1 MRFACWI
8 NKATD
13 THTHTHTHTLWIC
26 NIYSFS
32 TATVVWREHLRISLC
47 VHWFYIR
54 FQALTFVRS
63 FWLCVS
69 DWPLAFFFHSATNG
83 SSHFINRSLAF
94 VSNSRSAH
102 LSLSVPCATPW
113 LRKLLATRYDSS
125 ALLSHFCFATEV
137 ESLTWLL
144 ATKFVTFHKM
154 IAHIKCLQLS
164 LNLKSSLFCYAPL
177 IPLANVKFSDNQSL
191 PTRFHV

>member
-13 THTHTHTHTLWIC
+13 THTLWIC
-26 NIYSFS
+26 NTVFIAFPRQQWFGES
-32 TATVVWREHLRISLC
+32 TSVFCC

-69 DWPLAFFFHSATNG
+69 DWPLTFFFHSATNG

-94 VSNSRSAH
+94 VSNSRSAR
-102 LSLSVPCATPW
+102 LSLSSFGALRHSVVTKIISHSLWQFCASQP
-113 LRKLLATRYDSS
+113 LL
-125 ALLSHFCFATEV
+125 FCNRSRV
-137 ESLTWLL
+137 
-144 ATKFVTFHKM
+144 
-154 IAHIKCLQLS
+154 
-164 LNLKSSLFCYAPL
+164 LNLALSNKICHIS
-177 IPLANVKFSDNQSL
+177 
-191 PTRFHV
+191 